1 MKDKNSKGSNEFNFK
16 IKLELKIKLPT
27 EINFR
32 KLKKFL
38 LRILFQLFLFLQNDF
53 SVTRGLGKPPKIL
66 LCVHTKAVRI
76 CVHTKG

>member
-38 LRILFQLFLFLQNDF
+38 LRILF
-53 SVTRGLGKPPKIL
+53 
-66 LCVHTKAVRI
+66 
-76 CVHTKG
+76 